1 MRFLVCG
8 EGNSDLGTS
17 EEHPGPLMGAV
28 RWCVGQ
34 VLEAAPALS
43 DSYRF
48 SRKSDVQRAL
58 PPKGGK
64 RMALRHTDEDKD
76 VAVFRRQAHALATLA
91 NQGADDGVIFFHDCD
106 FTREKVSPTQRKA
119 RHQAIVCAMERG
131 FREANYKNGVPMV
144 PRPRS
149 ESWFLC
155 LCRRAEVPGKN
166 YFEDL
171 PGNDKAPTSGKKLLA
186 QALGCKESEI
196 YDCLGRRSL
205 AWEQLQA
212 PSFLFF
218 AKRLRHVTERLAHLP
233 CSVPEAETLMSEQT
247 AR

>member
-34 VLEAAPALS
+34 VLEAAPGFS

-48 SRKSDVQRAL
+48 SRKSDIQRAL

-64 RMALRHTDEDKD
+64 RMALRHTDEDKE

-106 FTREKVSPTQRKA
+106 FTREKVSPAQREA
-119 RHQAIVCAMERG
+119 RYQAIVCAMERG
-131 FREANYKNGVPMV
+131 FREANYKNGVPMI

-155 LCRRAEVPGKN
+155 LCRRAEAPGKN

-171 PGNDKAPTSGKKLLA
+171 PGNDSAPNSGKKLLA
-186 QALGCKESEI
+186 KALGCQESEI
-196 YDCLGRRSL
+196 YTRLAQRSL
-205 AWEQLQA
+205 DWARLQA

-218 AKRLRHVTERLAHLP
+218 VKRLRHVAERLAHLP
-233 CSVPEAETLMSEQT
+233 CTTSEAETLMSEQT